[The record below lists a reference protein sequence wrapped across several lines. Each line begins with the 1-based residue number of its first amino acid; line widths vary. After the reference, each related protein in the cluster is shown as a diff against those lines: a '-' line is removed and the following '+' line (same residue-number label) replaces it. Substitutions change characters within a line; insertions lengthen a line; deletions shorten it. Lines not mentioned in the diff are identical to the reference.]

1 MRYNL
6 SSRQALETGNAAV
19 LIENA
24 TPRRSYGRHPIVKT
38 VSQVQLRLQRSGDD
52 PFKTVQQ
59 EILEWV
65 RRKAG
70 KPLPKAA
77 WDGLSFELDEVGAQ
91 RVTATHLEVPR
102 YWSARADDADR
113 YVAQR
118 TWITEIGLAS
128 AADGG
133 VVFGCR
139 LVVSARGDNP
149 VYQPSIPVFVR
160 DVVSG
165 GSAYL
170 DNRLLTTEP
179 WLVSTRQE
187 VEQLYELMISRG
199 RRADICVFSLNE
211 SSEEPS
217 TTAASA
223 TAVHNKTLGA
233 AHIVILTGPAAFML
247 TDIVGKEFSV
257 YNRAVRTYR
266 PGFNTDN
273 DDNHRHPLAMANR
286 IVEWEENDIK
296 GAEAF
301 ELFLTRNAISQTVSG
316 SDLER
321 LLPPFSE
328 VRRIA
333 ATLNLDAARKAGA
346 STEEML
352 KLYEDDNSKLRAT
365 LDEEKAIHAG
375 LLAEADRERDEAQR
389 RAEEARGEAFRL
401 NLRIRTVE
409 EQLRAK
415 PGSTEALEVPSTLDD
430 LKEWADRH
438 LAGSVFVTN
447 RALRG
452 AKVSQYED
460 PSFVYQ
466 TLLLLRDHY
475 VPMRRTGGDELS
487 AAYNR
492 ALRELGLE
500 DERSISE
507 SRLGEQ
513 GDDYVVQYNGGKREL
528 ERHLRKGNSRE
539 PRHCFRLYFFWDTEG
554 EQVVVGW
561 LTSHL
566 ETRQS

>member
-1 MRYNL
+1 ML
-6 SSRQALETGNAAV
+6 TEK
-19 LIENA
+19 A

-52 PFKTVQQ
+52 PFKTVQH
-59 EILEWV
+59 EILDWI

-70 KPLPKAA
+70 KPLPKPA

-91 RVTATHLEVPR
+91 RVAAAHLEVPR

-128 AADGG
+128 VADGG
-133 VVFGCR
+133 VIFGCR
-139 LVVSARGDNP
+139 LIVTARGDNP
-149 VYQPSIPVFVR
+149 TYQPSIPVFVR
-160 DVVSG
+160 DIVSG
-165 GSAYL
+165 GDAYL
-170 DNRLLTTEP
+170 DDRLLANEP
-179 WLVSTRQE
+179 WLVRTRE
-187 VEQLYELMISRG
+187 GVEQLYDLMISPR
-199 RRADICVFSLNE
+199 RRADVCVFSLAEN
-211 SSEEPS
+211 SDDPS
-217 TTAASA
+217 TAAASV
-223 TAVHNKTLGA
+223 TSVHNKTLGA
-233 AHIVILTGPAAFML
+233 AHIVVLTGPAAFEL

-257 YNRAVRTYR
+257 FNRAVRTYR
-266 PGFNTDN
+266 PGFDTDN

-286 IVEWEENDIK
+286 IADCQENDVT

-301 ELFLTRNAISQTVSG
+301 ELFLARNAISQTVSG
-316 SDLER
+316 SDLEQ

-328 VRRIA
+328 VRRVA
-333 ATLNLDAARKAGA
+333 ATLNLDAAREAGA

-375 LLAEADRERDEAQR
+375 LLTEADRERDDTQR
-389 RAEEARGEAFRL
+389 RAEEARGEVFRL
-401 NLRIRTVE
+401 NLRIRTME
-409 EQLRAK
+409 EQLNAK
-415 PGSTEALEVPSTLDD
+415 PGPKAALEVPSTFDG

-438 LAGSVFVTN
+438 LAGSVVIAN

-452 AKVSQYED
+452 AKESEYED
-460 PSFVYQ
+460 PSLAYRA
-466 TLLLLRDHY
+466 LLALRDHY
-475 VPMRRTGGDELS
+475 VPMRRVGGDELS
-487 AAYNR
+487 TAYAY
-492 ALRELGLE
+492 ALRELGVE

-513 GDDYVVQYNGGKREL
+513 GEDYVIQYNGKKREL

-539 PRHCFRLYFFWDTEG
+539 PRHCFRLYFFWDNEG
-554 EQVVVGW
+554 EQAVVGW